1 MALEPTKREHSIFAH
16 RHQSKEN
23 SRLIKW
29 TSDFARW
36 YDRQQHYTTTRPA
49 IDIIPRSSVERYT
62 ILYYTILYYTILYYT
77 ILYYTMPLSLDQSLH
92 GLFATPP
99 ALSRS
104 FLAAFFV
111 VAISVFWRWLDN

>member
-1 MALEPTKREHSIFAH
+1 MALEPTKREHSSSLAGMTD
-16 RHQSKEN
+16 SN
-23 SRLIKW
+23 
-29 TSDFARW
+29 
-36 YDRQQHYTTTRPA
+36 
-49 IDIIPRSSVERYT
+49 IILLPVQLSISSHG
-62 ILYYTILYYTILYYT
+62 LQWSA

-111 VAISVFWRWLDN
+111 VAISVFLAMAR

>member
-62 ILYYTILYYTILYYT
+62 ILYYT
-77 ILYYTMPLSLDQSLH
+77 MPLSLDQSLH

-111 VAISVFWRWLDN
+111 VAISVFLAMAR